1 MLVVITSNSS
11 SGLPRVRILSAAEWD
26 LNIPETVAG
35 RRRKQFRWLVN
46 HSLLLM
52 SGFASHSHRK
62 KKISLHGCMN
72 TDDTNFMVYMSAWI
86 ISTVLV
92 CFKFAVV
99 VAFAV
104 VGMAAL
110 RAYNPFNHIATNPL
124 IIHVLIFSYL

>member
-1 MLVVITSNSS
+1 MIPISS
-11 SGLPRVRILSAAEWD
+11 SDEYSWKRSSLPRVRILSAAEWD

-46 HSLLLM
+46 HSHLLM
-52 SGFASHSHRK
+52 S
-62 KKISLHGCMN
+62 
-72 TDDTNFMVYMSAWI
+72 
-86 ISTVLV
+86 
-92 CFKFAVV
+92 VV